1 MDQRRIIIALLR
13 YAYEAEV
20 EEQDVLYY
28 ALQEIP
34 VGDDWEAL
42 VKIMKDNEIHKIMI
56 EDLVKILGGESL
68 KVERNKYEFANL
80 SRERLLEL
88 IAKTE
93 KFAYYYYKFIKK
105 LVKDLDIQEEDK
117 KKIEATLNSLIE
129 WEKKHIEIVDKLLK
143 SFGVRFK
150 II

>member
-56 EDLVKILGGESL
+56 EDLVKILGGEPL

-80 SRERLLEL
+80 SRERLLEI

-93 KFAYYYYKFIKK
+93 KFA
-105 LVKDLDIQEEDK
+105 
-117 KKIEATLNSLIE
+117 
-129 WEKKHIEIVDKLLK
+129 
-143 SFGVRFK
+143 
-150 II
+150 